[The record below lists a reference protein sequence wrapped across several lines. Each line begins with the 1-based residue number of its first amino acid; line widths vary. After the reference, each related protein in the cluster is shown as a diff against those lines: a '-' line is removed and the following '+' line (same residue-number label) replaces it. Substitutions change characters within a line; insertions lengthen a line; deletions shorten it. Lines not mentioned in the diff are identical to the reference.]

1 MLSSYMRKRLKA
13 NRLLAL
19 VLSGI
24 VVVSIGCGIFK
35 EKTVSEPETIKIEEN
50 KAGGQTA
57 NGNSAGNGDSTDN
70 AGDGQNAEDGVIT
83 ASLLAVGDDL
93 IHSGLYKSG
102 MNGDGVWN
110 YDHLYEHVKDDVSAA
125 DLAIVNQETIL
136 INDRNNLSGYPSFG
150 SPVEI
155 ADALAN
161 CGFDVV
167 LHATNHVMDRG
178 ADGIHQTMEYWST
191 HFPQI
196 TVLGIHDSQEDADT
210 VKVVDVKGIKIA
222 MLNYTYGMNGYTL
235 PEDEPYLVDILEK
248 ERVGAMIDKAKE
260 ISDMVIFFAHVG
272 TEYMYEPSE
281 YSKEWVNF
289 LLEKGVDIAIDSHP
303 HVLEPYTMLTGE
315 DGHQMLVYY
324 SMGNF
329 ISTQDEVPRLLG
341 GMAKINIEKRTENG
355 VSTVSVTD
363 YTLEPVISH
372 WNHNTGVYAVYKLSD
387 YTDELA
393 AGHALSFTVEQM
405 QQLFDDIMNT
415 EVTPATDVL
424 QDGVYS
430 ET

>member
-1 MLSSYMRKRLKA
+1 MLSKYMRQRIKT

-24 VVVSIGCGIFK
+24 TLISIGCGVYK
-35 EKTVSEPETIKIEEN
+35 EKVSTPSETIKIQEN
-50 KAGGQTA
+50 GGGSQA
-57 NGNSAGNGDSTDN
+57 ASDDAAQADSETQPQD
-70 AGDGQNAEDGVIT
+70 EVVT
-83 ASLLAVGDDL
+83 ASILAVGDDL

-102 MNGDGVWN
+102 IQDDGTYN
-110 YDHLYEHVKDDVSAA
+110 YDHLYQYVKDDVSAA

-136 INDRNNLSGYPSFG
+136 INDRNNLSGYPAFG
-150 SPVEI
+150 SPVEF
-155 ADALAN
+155 ADALVN

-167 LHATNHVMDRG
+167 LHATNHVLDKG
-178 ADGIHQTMEYWST
+178 SDGVHQTMDYWSE
-191 HFPQI
+191 HFPDI

-210 VKVVDVKGIKIA
+210 VKVVDVNGIKIA

-235 PEDEPYLVDILEK
+235 PENEPYLVDVLEK
-248 ERVGAMIDKAKE
+248 DRVGEMIDKAKE
-260 ISDMVIFFAHVG
+260 VSDMVIFFAHVG
-272 TEYMYEPSE
+272 TEYTYEPSE
-281 YSKEWVNF
+281 YSKEWVNY

-355 VSTVSVTD
+355 ETTVSVTD
-363 YTLEPVISH
+363 YTLEPLISH
-372 WNHNTGVYAVYKLSD
+372 WNHNTGEYAVYKLED
-387 YTDELA
+387 YTDDLA
-393 AGHALSFTVEQM
+393 AAHALSFTVQDM
-405 QQLFDDIMNT
+405 KDLFDEIMNT
-415 EVTPATDVL
+415 EVTPATGVL
-424 QDGVYS
+424 GEDG
-430 ET
+430 TDTAA